1 MAASSGDSVTRRS
14 VASQFFTQEEG
25 PGIDGMTTS
34 ERVSTERGVEWG
46 GLGPLQGDPPL
57 AGRSQEC
64 CRSWPDLPFTLLPG
78 GRSLEPGS
86 TDHQRLKDHSA
97 QTGEGKRVTPG

>member
-34 ERVSTERGVEWG
+34 ERVSTEREVWNGEAWALSRGTTPSWKSSGV
-46 GLGPLQGDPPL
+46 P
-57 AGRSQEC
+57 
-64 CRSWPDLPFTLLPG
+64 
-78 GRSLEPGS
+78 
-86 TDHQRLKDHSA
+86 
-97 QTGEGKRVTPG
+97 